1 MEKELSVDEKIKL
14 ALKTINSSQVLFGNS
29 MFQKIYPFT
38 TENIKG
44 YLDKVNFR
52 GNSILTVGS
61 SGDQVLSAVLYGCKK
76 AQVVDICP
84 FSKEYFFLKMAAILT
99 LDREEFLEFF
109 SIKDYLGKQAINKN
123 VFNIN
128 VYRKIRDAIVDD
140 ETREFWNYL
149 FKKYSGLFLRQKLFT
164 INQDSPKNFVR
175 KVNNY
180 LTSDEEYNKLK
191 TMVSDLVIS
200 FVIGNIF
207 DIDLTE
213 DQKFDHIL
221 FSNLITYNSPE
232 DIVKLCKK
240 YMPYLD
246 DNGIIQIAY
255 LYNGLS
261 CAEAHRLLYQICSGI
276 FEDISLISY
285 DAAVKFMSF
294 SESTFF
300 DSSIIY
306 KKVKK

>member
-1 MEKELSVDEKIKL
+1 MKKELSVDEKVGL
-14 ALKTINSSQVLFGNS
+14 ALKTINGSQILSENAL
-29 MFQKIYPFT
+29 FQKIYPFT
-38 TENIKG
+38 TENING
-44 YLDKVNFR
+44 YLEKVNFN

-61 SGDQVLSAVLYGCKK
+61 SGDQVLSTVLYGCKK

-84 FSKEYFFLKMAAILT
+84 FSKEYFYLKMAAILT

-149 FKKYSGLFLRQKLFT
+149 FKKYSGLLLRERLF
-164 INQDSPKNFVR
+164 NVNDDSSKNFV
-175 KVNNY
+175 KKANNY
-180 LTSDEEYNKLK
+180 LISDEEYNKLK

-207 DIDLTE
+207 DIDLPE

-221 FSNLITYNSPE
+221 FSNLITYNNPE

-240 YMPYLD
+240 YIPYLE
-246 DNGIIQIAY
+246 DNGIMQVAY

-261 CAEAHRLLYQICSGI
+261 CAEAHRLLYQICSSI
-276 FEDISLISY
+276 FDDVSIISY
-285 DAAVKFMSF
+285 DAAVKLMSVLRSPF
-294 SESTFF
+294 T

>member
-38 TENIKG
+38 TENING
-44 YLDKVNFR
+44 YLNAVNFN
-52 GNSILTVGS
+52 GNFLLTVGS
-61 SGDQVLSAVLYGCKK
+61 SGDQLLNAALYGCKR
-76 AQVVDICP
+76 AQVIDLCP

-109 SIKDYLGKQAINKN
+109 SIKNFYNQFTINN
-123 VFNIN
+123 NAFNIN
-128 VYRKIRDAIVDD
+128 IYRNIRDAIVDD

-149 FKKYSGLFLRQKLFT
+149 FKKYSGLFLRERLFN
-164 INQDSPKNFVR
+164 INDDSPKSFAEKANS
-175 KVNNY
+175 Y
-180 LTSDEEYNKLK
+180 LTSDEKYNKLK
-191 TMVSDLVIS
+191 KIVSDLVILFS
-200 FVIGNIF
+200 IGNIF
-207 DIDLTE
+207 DIDLPE

-240 YMPYLD
+240 YMPYLE
-246 DNGIIQIAY
+246 DNGIMQISY
-255 LYNGLS
+255 LCNGIS
-261 CAEAHRLLYQICSGI
+261 GAEAHRILNQICSSI
-276 FEDISLISY
+276 FDDISIIY
-285 DAAVKFMSF
+285 YEAAVKLMCILS
-294 SESTFF
+294 SPLL

>member
-52 GNSILTVGS
+52 GNSLLTVGS

-76 AQVVDICP
+76 AQVVDLCP
-84 FSKEYFFLKMAAILT
+84 FSKEYFHLKMAAILT
-99 LDREEFLEFF
+99 LDREEFLGFF
-109 SIKDYLGKQAINKN
+109 SIKNFYNQFTINN
-123 VFNIN
+123 NAFNIN
-128 VYRKIRDAIVDD
+128 IYRNIRDAINDD

-149 FKKYSGLFLRQKLFT
+149 FKKYSGLFLRERLFN
-164 INQDSPKNFVR
+164 INDDSPKSFAEKANS
-175 KVNNY
+175 Y
-180 LTSDEEYNKLK
+180 LTSDEKYNKLK
-191 TMVSDLVIS
+191 KIVSDLVILFS
-200 FVIGNIF
+200 IGNIF
-207 DIDLTE
+207 DIDLPE

-232 DIVKLCKK
+232 SIVKLCKK
-240 YMPYLD
+240 YMPYLE
-246 DNGIIQIAY
+246 DNGIMQISY
-255 LYNGLS
+255 LCNGIS
-261 CAEAHRLLYQICSGI
+261 GAEAHRILNQICSGI
-276 FEDISLISY
+276 FDDISIIY
-285 DAAVKFMSF
+285 YEAAVKLMCILS
-294 SESTFF
+294 SPLL